1 MKGKGGPDNSRCNFR
16 GVRQRIWGKWVAEIR
31 EPNRGK
37 KLWLGTFPTAIE
49 AALAYDDAA
58 RSMYGSSARLNLPNY
73 SNNCPPSPNG
83 DSQESGITASYTITL
98 TSCTTT
104 SSDEHSEVCI
114 GDEHEMDI
122 NGPSTKKECG
132 EEQSKYD
139 ASKNSSSAVKEGSNL
154 KADLKEG
161 GIDINDFLQN
171 FTPDE
176 MFDMDELLGDIDAG
190 PVSEGPSNLRQL
202 EPNDLSEEGGIDIN
216 DYLQNFAPDE
226 MFGVDELLG
235 EMDAGSVSQGPSD
248 LRRLGPNDLSE
259 GGIDINDYLQN
270 FTPDEMFGVDE
281 LLGEMD
287 AGPVSEGPSDFRRL
301 GPNDLPYQEYHQN
314 TPVLDNLYLHEVD
327 QYGPEFGLVFLKPG
341 RQEDNSVYV
350 DDNAFLDL
358 VDLGL

>member
-1 MKGKGGPDNSRCNFR
+1 MCGGFLGVLIQRWKRKTKARPDGSVSVADTIAKWKEINSKLQDKAVRKAPAKGSKKGCMKGKGGPDNSRCNFR

-83 DSQESGITASYTITL
+83 DSQESGITATCTITL

-104 SSDEHSEVCI
+104 STDEHSEVCI

-139 ASKNSSSAVKEGSNL
+139 ACKNSSSAVKEESNL
-154 KADLKEG
+154 KADLG
-161 GIDINDFLQN
+161 
-171 FTPDE
+171 
-176 MFDMDELLGDIDAG
+176 
-190 PVSEGPSNLRQL
+190 
-202 EPNDLSEEGGIDIN
+202 EEGGIDIN
-216 DYLQNFAPDE
+216 DYLQNYTPEE
-226 MFGVDELLG
+226 MFDLDELLG
-235 EMDAGSVSQGPSD
+235 E
-248 LRRLGPNDLSE
+248 
-259 GGIDINDYLQN
+259 I
-270 FTPDEMFGVDE
+270 
-281 LLGEMD
+281 D
-287 AGPVSEGPSDFRRL
+287 AGPVSEGPSDLRQL
-301 GPNDLPYQEYHQN
+301 GPNDLPYQDYHQN
-314 TPVLDNLYLHEVD
+314 SPVLDNLYLHELD
-327 QYGPEFGLVFLKPG
+327 QYGPEFGLDFLKPG
-341 RQEDNSVYV
+341 RQEDYSLYV

-358 VDLGL
+358 VDFGL